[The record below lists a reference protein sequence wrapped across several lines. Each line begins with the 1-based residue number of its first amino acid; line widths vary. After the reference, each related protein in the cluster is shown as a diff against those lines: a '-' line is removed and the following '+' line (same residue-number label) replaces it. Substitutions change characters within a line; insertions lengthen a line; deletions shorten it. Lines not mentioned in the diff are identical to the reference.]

1 MSYYQGVFE
10 PETIKDYLSRQE
22 IGSDEQKSLLK
33 SAYTIS
39 VSKNEQMMIDL
50 EKVNVI
56 HVLAGVL
63 SVGISDAQGQPTT
76 LGLLPSGG
84 NLVVGNWMPETGI
97 AMELRSLGD
106 SELMVISTN
115 FIHSYHRLSMK
126 TERILN
132 KLSAHTLGRFLNAE
146 AQKRTLNSL
155 EAMELIVTKL
165 SQQAD
170 TILLSSEEFAELIG
184 CSRQQASRNL
194 NMMKEQGL
202 IERCYGGF
210 QVVCSAD
217 SLAIQQ
223 LRADSFPV
231 L

>member
-10 PETIKDYLSRQE
+10 SETIKDYLSRHE
-22 IGSDEQKSLLK
+22 IESDDQHSMLK

-56 HVLAGVL
+56 HVLAGVF

-97 AMELRSLGD
+97 AMELRSLGV
-106 SELMVISTN
+106 SELLVISTN
-115 FIHSYHRLSMK
+115 FIHSCHRFSVK
-126 TERILN
+126 TERVLN
-132 KLSAHTLGRFLNAE
+132 KLSAYTLGRFLNAE
-146 AQKRTLNSL
+146 AQKRYLNSL

-165 SQQAD
+165 SLQAD
-170 TILLSSEEFAELIG
+170 IIQLSSEEFAELIG

-194 NMMKEQGL
+194 NLMKERGL

-210 QVVCSAD
+210 QVVS
-217 SLAIQQ
+217 SHHWLSIQEMP
-223 LRADSFPV
+223 ADSFPV